1 MRPLVIAWGAPD
13 LWLEFYDEFS
23 VELQYFCV
31 PRMVK
36 ITALDGTGQAVVAR
50 RRRPQTASSACT
62 SAQTTRRSDAEM
74 HSSSLRPC

>member
-1 MRPLVIAWGAPD
+1 MRPPPIASGAPD
-13 LWLEFYDEFS
+13 LWLEFYDEVS

-36 ITALDGTGQAVVAR
+36 IIALDETGQAVAAR
-50 RRRPQTASSACT
+50 RGRPQRASSACT

-74 HSSSLRPC
+74 HF